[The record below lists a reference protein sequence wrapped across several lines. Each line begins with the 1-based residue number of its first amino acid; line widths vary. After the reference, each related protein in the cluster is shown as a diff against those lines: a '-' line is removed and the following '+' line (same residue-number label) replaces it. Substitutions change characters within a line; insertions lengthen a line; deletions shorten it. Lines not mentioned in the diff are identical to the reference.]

1 VTTTDVTIYIGGVF
15 ASRDGA
21 VVRTLLGS
29 CVSACLWDPKSGA
42 GGMNHFM
49 LPRAA
54 NGDGGDDLAR
64 FGVHAM
70 ELLIGKIQRLGG
82 ERRTLQAKV
91 FGGGHVLQ
99 IAGAAES
106 VPEQNIRFVRRFLS
120 EEDIPVVAE
129 DLGGEQA
136 RQVIFRTDSGRVWLK
151 RLPVSRFPY
160 VEAERAHQRAAAHIQ
175 PNAGAVTLFD
185 DEGGGTG

>member
-21 VVRTLLGS
+21 TVRTLLGS
-29 CVSACLWDPKSGA
+29 CVSACLWDPQSGV

-49 LPRAA
+49 LPRPA
-54 NGDGGDDLAR
+54 NGDSGSDLAR

-82 ERRTLQAKV
+82 DRRTVQAKI

-99 IAGAAES
+99 IVGVGGS
-106 VPEQNIRFVRRFLS
+106 VPEQNIRFVRRFLAD
-120 EEDIPVVAE
+120 EGIPVVAE
-129 DLGGEQA
+129 DLGGARA
-136 RQVIFRTDSGRVWLK
+136 RQVIFRTDSGRAWLK
-151 RLPVSRFPY
+151 RLPGTRFPHA
-160 VEAERAHQRAAAHIQ
+160 EAEQAHAREAADIQ
-175 PNAGAVTLFD
+175 AKTGEITLFD
-185 DEGGGTG
+185 D

>member
-21 VVRTLLGS
+21 TVRTLLGS
-29 CVSACLWDPKSGA
+29 CVSACLWDRQNGV

-49 LPRAA
+49 LPRPAD
-54 NGDGGDDLAR
+54 GDSGDDLAR

-82 ERRTLQAKV
+82 DRRTVQAKI
-91 FGGGHVLQ
+91 FGGGHVLH
-99 IAGAAES
+99 ITGVGGS

-120 EEDIPVVAE
+120 QEGIPVVAV
-129 DLGGEQA
+129 DLGGDQA
-136 RQVIFRTDSGRVWLK
+136 RQVVFCTESGRAWLK
-151 RLPVSRFPY
+151 RLPASRFPR
-160 VEAERAHQRAAAHIQ
+160 VEAEQAHQREAAHIQ
-175 PNAGAVTLFD
+175 ANVGAVTLFD
-185 DEGGGTG
+185 DEGGSNG

>member
-1 VTTTDVTIYIGGVF
+1 VSANDVTIYIGGVF

-21 VVRTLLGS
+21 TVRTLLGS
-29 CVSACLWDPKSGA
+29 CIAACLWDPESGV

-49 LPRAA
+49 LPRPSSHDA
-54 NGDGGDDLAR
+54 GDDLAR

-82 ERRTLQAKV
+82 DRRSVQAKI

-99 IAGAAES
+99 IVGVGGS

-120 EEDIPVVAE
+120 EEGIPVVSE
-129 DLGGEQA
+129 DLGGACA

-151 RLPVSRFPY
+151 RLPGSRFPRA
-160 VEAERAHQRAAAHIQ
+160 EAERAHAREAATIQ
-175 PNAGAVTLFD
+175 AKAGEITLFD
-185 DEGGGTG
+185 D

>member
-1 VTTTDVTIYIGGVF
+1 MTTTDVTIYIGGVF

-21 VVRTLLGS
+21 MVRTLLGS
-29 CVSACLWDPKSGA
+29 CVAACLWDPQSGV

-49 LPRAA
+49 LPRPA
-54 NGDGGDDLAR
+54 NGDAGDDLAR

-82 ERRTLQAKV
+82 DRRTVQAKV

-99 IAGAAES
+99 IAGVGGS
-106 VPEQNIRFVRRFLS
+106 VPEQNIRFVRRFLN
-120 EEDIPVVAE
+120 EEEIPVVAE

-136 RQVIFRTDSGRVWLK
+136 RQVIFRTDSGRAWLK
-151 RLPVSRFPY
+151 RLPASRVPRI
-160 VEAERAHQRAAAHIQ
+160 ETERSHQREAAHIQ
-175 PNAGAVTLFD
+175 AKAGDITLFD
-185 DEGGGTG
+185 DEGGAPG